1 MPFLI
6 ARDFDRSHAALIEK
20 LRPTTSSLAIGA
32 PMAFGPQFLI
42 DGAIKPVRGDMKVF
56 GPAFTVQLPEPDNLM
71 PSYATKLAQ
80 PGDVLVI
87 DAGGRMDIS
96 VWGNSMALSA
106 MNRKLAG
113 VVIDGAVNDI
123 RLLRAETE
131 YTASEEARRGG
142 LLPVFARGPS
152 GSFGGWQK
160 PGSINVPV
168 NFGGRVVEPG
178 DLVVGDADGM
188 SIVPKGYIPEIEAR
202 LSVLGKMARELNW
215 HTRIR
220 EGELWFDIISM
231 EGIIKSLGIEE
242 VALAA
247 PFQAT

>member
-6 ARDFDRSHAALIEK
+6 ARDFDRTHAALIEK

-32 PMAFGPQFLI
+32 PMAFGPQFLV

-71 PSYATKLAQ
+71 PSYATKLAR

-106 MNRKLAG
+106 MNRKLGG
-113 VVIDGAVNDI
+113 VVVDGAVNDI
-123 RLLRAETE
+123 RLLRGETD
-131 YTASEEARRGG
+131 YTASEETRRGG
-142 LLPVFARGPS
+142 ILPVFARGPS
-152 GSFGGWQK
+152 GSFGGWEK

-178 DLVVGDADGM
+178 DLVIGDADGM
-188 SIVPKGYIPEIEAR
+188 SIVPKRYFPEIEDR
-202 LSVLGKMARELNW
+202 LAALGKLARELNW
-215 HTRIR
+215 HPRIR
-220 EGELWFDIISM
+220 DGELWFDIISM
-231 EGIIKSLGIEE
+231 DPIVALLGIEE
-242 VALAA
+242 VAKA
-247 PFQAT
+247 PSSASA